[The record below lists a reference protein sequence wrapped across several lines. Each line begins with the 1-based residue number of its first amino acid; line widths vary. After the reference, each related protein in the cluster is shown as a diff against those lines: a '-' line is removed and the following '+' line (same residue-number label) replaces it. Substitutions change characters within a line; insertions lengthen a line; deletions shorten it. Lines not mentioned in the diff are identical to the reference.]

1 MARFFISSVRLTVDR
16 LPDMQEVG
24 GSNPLLRT
32 TFPVS
37 VLASQRIIRNDT
49 ARIP

>member
-32 TFPVS
+32 KYITYKLRGSPKDS
-37 VLASQRIIRNDT
+37 YAGDS
-49 ARIP
+49 